1 MKMESKGK
9 KPFLKNLIT
18 LGAATIILFSIV
30 WWISSFVVKDGGGDL
45 TQRDKLALV
54 RIEGVITE
62 SEDIV
67 RQIKKYREDSSI
79 KGIVLRID
87 SPGGAVG
94 PSQEIYREV
103 LKTTE
108 GKKVVASMGG
118 LAASGG
124 YYIACAANKV
134 FANPGTITGS
144 IGVIMAFSNFEEL
157 MKKLGLK
164 TTVIKSGKFKD
175 VGSPVRELTEEERK
189 ILQNVSDDIHGQFI
203 EAVAK
208 GRNLKIESV
217 KELADGRIFSGR
229 QAKESGLIDELGTLE
244 DAISYA
250 TKLAGIKE
258 KAKIVQER
266 KEKNLLLRLF
276 KEDFSSFMPSPL
288 NTKFLGAQYIWQ
300 Y

>member
-1 MKMESKGK
+1 MESKG

-108 GKKVVASMGG
+108 GKKVVAAMGG

-250 TKLAGIKE
+250 TKLAGIKD

-266 KEKNLLLRLF
+266 KEKNLFLRLF
-276 KEDFSSFMPSPL
+276 KEDFSSLIPSPL

>member
-1 MKMESKGK
+1 MESKG

-30 WWISSFVVKDGGGDL
+30 WWISSFAVKDGGGDL
-45 TQRDKLALV
+45 THRDKLALV

-94 PSQEIYREV
+94 PSQEIYKEV

-108 GKKVVASMGG
+108 RKKVVASMGG

-144 IGVIMAFSNFEEL
+144 IGVIMAFSHFEEL

-175 VGSPVRELTEEERK
+175 AGSPVRELTEEEKK
-189 ILQNVSDDIHGQFI
+189 ILQSVSDDIHGQFI
-203 EAVAK
+203 EAVAN
-208 GRNLKIESV
+208 GRNLKIELV

-250 TKLAGIKE
+250 TKLAGIKD

-276 KEDFSSFMPSPL
+276 KEDFSSLIPSPL

>member
-1 MKMESKGK
+1 MEIRGK
-9 KPFLKNLIT
+9 RPFLKNLIT
-18 LGAATIILFSIV
+18 LAVVTIILFAII
-30 WWISSFVVKDGGGDL
+30 WWISSFAIRDGGGGDFIS
-45 TQRDKLALV
+45 REKLALV

-67 RQIKKYREDSSI
+67 RQIKKYREDAAI
-79 KGIVLRID
+79 NGIVLRID

-94 PSQEIYREV
+94 PSQEIYKEV
-103 LKTTE
+103 LRTTE

-124 YYIACAANKV
+124 YYIACAANKI

-164 TTVIKSGKFKD
+164 TIVIKSGKFKD
-175 VGSPVRELTEEERK
+175 TGSPVRELTGDEKK
-189 ILQNVSDDIHGQFI
+189 ILQGVSDDIHGQFI

-217 KELADGRIFSGR
+217 RELADGRIFSGR
-229 QAKESGLIDELGTLE
+229 QARI
-244 DAISYA
+244 
-250 TKLAGIKE
+250 
-258 KAKIVQER
+258 R
-266 KEKNLLLRLF
+266 
-276 KEDFSSFMPSPL
+276 
-288 NTKFLGAQYIWQ
+288 
-300 Y
+300 

>member
-1 MKMESKGK
+1 MEIRGK
-9 KPFLKNLIT
+9 RPFLKNLIT
-18 LGAATIILFSIV
+18 LGVVTIILFGAI
-30 WWISSFVVKDGGGDL
+30 WWISSFVAKDGGGDL
-45 TQRDKLALV
+45 TARDKLALV

-94 PSQEIYREV
+94 PSQEIYKEV

-124 YYIACAANKV
+124 YYIASAANRI

-189 ILQNVSDDIHGQFI
+189 ILQSVSDDIHGQFI

-229 QAKESGLIDELGTLE
+229 QAMESGLIDELGTLE

>member
-1 MKMESKGK
+1 MEIRGK
-9 KPFLKNLIT
+9 RPFLKNLIT
-18 LGAATIILFSIV
+18 LAVVTIILFAII
-30 WWISSFVVKDGGGDL
+30 WWISSFAIRDGGGGDFIS
-45 TQRDKLALV
+45 REKLALV

-67 RQIKKYREDSSI
+67 RQIKKYREDAAI

-94 PSQEIYREV
+94 PSQEIYKEV
-103 LKTTE
+103 LRTTE

-124 YYIACAANKV
+124 YYIACAANKI

-164 TTVIKSGKFKD
+164 TIVIKSGKFKD
-175 VGSPVRELTEEERK
+175 TGSPVRELTGDEKK
-189 ILQNVSDDIHGQFI
+189 ILQGVSDDIHGQFI

-217 KELADGRIFSGR
+217 RELADGRIFSGR
-229 QAKESGLIDELGTLE
+229 QAKESGLVDELGTLE

-250 TKLAGIKE
+250 TRLAGIKE

-276 KEDFSSFMPSPL
+276 KEDFSSLIPSPL

>member
-1 MKMESKGK
+1 MEIRGK
-9 KPFLKNLIT
+9 SPFLKNLIT
-18 LGAATIILFSIV
+18 LGAVTIILFSAI

-45 TQRDKLALV
+45 TARDKLALV

-124 YYIACAANKV
+124 YYIACAANRI

-208 GRNLKIESV
+208 GRNLKMESV

-250 TKLAGIKE
+250 TKMVGIKE

-276 KEDFSSFMPSPL
+276 KEDFSSFIPSPL

>member
-1 MKMESKGK
+1 MEIKEK
-9 KPFLKNLIT
+9 RPFLKNLIT
-18 LGAATIILFSIV
+18 LGAVTIILFGAI

-45 TQRDKLALV
+45 TARDNKLALV

-94 PSQEIYREV
+94 PSQEIYKEV

-208 GRNLKIESV
+208 GRNLKMESV

-250 TKLAGIKE
+250 TNLVGIKE

-266 KEKNLLLRLF
+266 KEKNILLRLF
-276 KEDFSSFMPSPL
+276 KEDFSSLIPSPL
-288 NTKFLGAQYIWQ
+288 NTKLLGAQYIWQ

>member
-1 MKMESKGK
+1 MEIKGK
-9 KPFLKNLIT
+9 RPFLKNLIT
-18 LGAATIILFSIV
+18 LGAVTIILFGAI

-45 TQRDKLALV
+45 TARDKLALV

-94 PSQEIYREV
+94 PSQEIYKEV

-108 GKKVVASMGG
+108 VKKVVASMGG

-124 YYIACAANKV
+124 YYIASAANRI

-175 VGSPVRELTEEERK
+175 VGSPVREVTEEERK

-229 QAKESGLIDELGTLE
+229 QAKELGLIDELGTLE

-276 KEDFSSFMPSPL
+276 KEDFSSFIPSPL

>member
-1 MKMESKGK
+1 MEIRGK
-9 KPFLKNLIT
+9 SPFLKNLIT
-18 LGAATIILFSIV
+18 LGAITIILFSAI
-30 WWISSFVVKDGGGDL
+30 WWISSFVAKDGGGDL
-45 TQRDKLALV
+45 TARDKLALV

-94 PSQEIYREV
+94 PSQEIYKEV

-124 YYIACAANKV
+124 YYIASAANRI

-229 QAKESGLIDELGTLE
+229 QAKEAGLIDELGTLE

-276 KEDFSSFMPSPL
+276 KEDFSSFIPSPL